1 MSDIIK
7 DIQYDYIT
15 LKKAINAL
23 KDTYPF
29 LHTEVIGKAVSGKDI
44 TAIKIGR
51 ADSYVLY
58 AGAFHGSE
66 HITIN
71 LLLKFVEQLCEALTS
86 GNAIANFDA
95 RRIMMGR
102 GLIIVPCVN
111 PDGVEISINGPSA
124 GGYMAAKVAKLCLN
138 GHKKWNSNMRGVDIN
153 HNFDA
158 DWSALHELEQK
169 NGIYGPAMTRYGGH
183 KPVSEPETA
192 AMVELCNTYN
202 IRHAVAFHSQGEVI
216 YSGYNNITVPRMQK
230 MAEIMSSISGYT
242 LDNPED
248 LAVGGGF
255 KDWFIQH
262 FKRPAFTVEIGLG
275 ENPLPIENIKKI
287 YSDLEEM
294 LTLTIAM

>member
-1 MSDIIK
+1 MSNIIK
-7 DIQYDYIT
+7 DIQYDYLNT
-15 LKKAINAL
+15 KKAINNL
-23 KDTYPF
+23 KEAYPF

-66 HITIN
+66 HITVN
-71 LLLKFVEQLCEALTS
+71 LLLKFTEQLCKALTN
-86 GNAIANFDA
+86 GNSIANFDA

-111 PDGVEISINGPSA
+111 PDGVEISIHGPAVS
-124 GGYMAAKVAKLCLN
+124 GYMAQKVAKLCVN
-138 GHKKWNSNMRGVDIN
+138 NHKKWNANMRGVDIN

-158 DWSALHELEQK
+158 DWSVLHELEQK

-192 AMVELCNTYN
+192 AMVELCKTYN
-202 IRHAVAFHSQGEVI
+202 IRHALAFHSQGEVI
-216 YSGYNNITVPRMQK
+216 YGDSDIPVPRMQK
-230 MAEIMSSISGYT
+230 MAEIMSSVSGYT
-242 LDNPED
+242 LDKPEG

-255 KDWFIQH
+255 KDWFIKC

-275 ENPLPIENIKKI
+275 ENPLPVENVQKI
-287 YSDLEEM
+287 YADLEEM